1 MSLSESISLSLDG
14 KKSGKGFRVPTIC
27 HNGTGKNLYL
37 ADGDNGKLIATCF
50 SHGCEYKTIML
61 VLEAQGLKPK
71 AETTQKQRQKFAQ
84 IKNKRELIDIFFT
97 ELHILLQFINDRIG
111 DRHKLADRNYLKLH
125 PEFQSIPE
133 EPFEREKLAAHR
145 VKILICE
152 IYD

>member
-1 MSLSESISLSLDG
+1 MSLAESISHALG
-14 KKSGKGFRVPTIC
+14 GRASGKGFRVPTIC

-50 SHGCEYKTIML
+50 SHGCEYKTIMQAI
-61 VLEAQGLKPK
+61 EAQGLKPK
-71 AETTQKQRQKFAQ
+71 AESSRKQRQQFSQ

-111 DRHKLADRNYLKLH
+111 DRYKLADRNYLKLH
-125 PEFQSIPE
+125 PEFTPMPE